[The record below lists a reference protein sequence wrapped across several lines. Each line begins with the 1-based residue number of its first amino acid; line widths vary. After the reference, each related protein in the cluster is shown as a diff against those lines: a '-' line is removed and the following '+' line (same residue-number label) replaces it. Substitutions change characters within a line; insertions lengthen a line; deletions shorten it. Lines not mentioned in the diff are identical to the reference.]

1 MSKMKSRHDDL
12 LRYYQTWLIDFT
24 KLLVRQGMCDPQ
36 IYTYHRLVVS
46 SLRFPDRAEVAI
58 VPEFIYRLVKPSELL
73 VDDRGCSL
81 EMDRYSLL
89 HHPMLEG
96 VLLSE
101 CLRLKQ
107 PSLANWLGSLLR
119 HFGSSEIKHKLVML
133 SWYDLLVGYP
143 ALDGVETLKFKASPD
158 LNDWINQRQ
167 AENTALTFMMDE
179 YVLSNSPSCQRSPNS
194 VVSTP
199 HGSRLNEPPPV

>member
-12 LRYYQTWLIDFT
+12 LRYYQSWLTSFT
-24 KLLVRQGMCDPQ
+24 NLLIRQGMCHPQ
-36 IYTYHRLVVS
+36 IDTYHRLVVS
-46 SLRFPDRAEVAI
+46 SLRFSDSAEVAI
-58 VPEFIYRLVKPSELL
+58 VPESLYRLVLPSELS
-73 VDDRGCSL
+73 VDDRACSL

-107 PSLANWLGSLLR
+107 HSMANRLSSLFR
-119 HFGSSEIKHKLVML
+119 QFGSSEIKYKLVML
-133 SWYDLLVGYP
+133 CWYDLLVGYP
-143 ALDGVETLKFKASPD
+143 ALDGIEELKFKASPE

-179 YVLSNSPSCQRSPNS
+179 YVVLNCPSCLKSSHGGVSP
-194 VVSTP
+194 P
-199 HGSRLNEPPPV
+199 HGSRLNDPSSA

>member
-1 MSKMKSRHDDL
+1 MSKMKNRHDDML
-12 LRYYQTWLIDFT
+12 GYYQTWLTDFT

-36 IYTYHRLVVS
+36 IHTYHRLVVS
-46 SLRFPDRAEVAI
+46 SLRFPERAEVAI
-58 VPEFIYRLVKPSELL
+58 VPEFLYRLVLPSELL
-73 VDDRGCSL
+73 VDDRTCSL

-107 PSLANWLGSLLR
+107 YSLANRLGSLFR
-119 HFGSSEIKHKLVML
+119 QFGNSEIKHKLVML

-143 ALDGVETLKFKASPD
+143 PLDGIEELKFKGSSD

-167 AENTALTFMMDE
+167 AENNALTFMMDE
-179 YVLSNSPSCQRSPNS
+179 YVLLNSPSCLKASHTRQ
-194 VVSTP
+194 
-199 HGSRLNEPPPV
+199 

>member
-1 MSKMKSRHDDL
+1 MSKMSRHDDL
-12 LRYYQTWLIDFT
+12 LGYYQTWLT
-24 KLLVRQGMCDPQ
+24 NLTQLLVRQGMCDPQ

-58 VPEFIYRLVKPSELL
+58 VPEFLYRLVLPSELL
-73 VDDRGCSL
+73 VDDRACSL

-107 PSLANWLGSLLR
+107 PSLANRLGSLFR
-119 HFGSSEIKHKLVML
+119 HFGGSEIKHKLVML

-143 ALDGVETLKFKASPD
+143 PLDGIETLKFNASSELD
-158 LNDWINQRQ
+158 DWVNQRQ
-167 AENTALTFMMDE
+167 AENNALTFMMDE
-179 YVLSNSPSCQRSPNS
+179 YVLSNCHCCLKPSHGGISA
-194 VVSTP
+194 P
-199 HGSRLNEPPPV
+199 HQSRLNEPPPV

>member
-12 LRYYQTWLIDFT
+12 LGNYQTWLTDFT
-24 KLLVRQGMCDPQ
+24 KLLVCQGMCEPQ

-58 VPEFIYRLVKPSELL
+58 VPEFLYRLVLPSELL
-73 VDDRGCSL
+73 VDDRTCSL

-107 PSLANWLGSLLR
+107 HLLANRLGALFR
-119 HFGSSEIKHKLVML
+119 QFGNSEIKHKLVML
-133 SWYDLLVGYP
+133 CWYDLLVGYP
-143 ALDGVETLKFKASPD
+143 ALDGVEKLKFKASSD

-167 AENTALTFMMDE
+167 AENNALTFMMDK
-179 YVLSNSPSCQRSPNS
+179 YILSNSPSCQRSSNGG
-194 VVSTP
+194 VSAP
-199 HGSRLNEPPPV
+199 HRSRLNEPPPV